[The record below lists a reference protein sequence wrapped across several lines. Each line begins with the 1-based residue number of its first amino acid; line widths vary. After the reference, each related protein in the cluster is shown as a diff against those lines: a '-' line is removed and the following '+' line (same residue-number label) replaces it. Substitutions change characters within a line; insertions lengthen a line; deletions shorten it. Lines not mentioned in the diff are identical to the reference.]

1 MTTLNTAADKHNVT
15 GKRSN
20 AVGRALLIRRINHLL
35 AKMGQALNTSSLV
48 RSK

>member
-20 AVGRALLIRRINHLL
+20 AIGRALLIHRVNRWLV
-35 AKMGQALNTSSLV
+35 KMGQALNTSSLV
-48 RSK
+48 KSK

>member
-1 MTTLNTAADKHNVT
+1 MTTLNTAANKHSVT
-15 GKRSN
+15 AKRSN
-20 AVGRALLIRRINHLL
+20 TVGRALLIRRINAVL

>member
-20 AVGRALLIRRINHLL
+20 AIGRALLIRRINHFL
-35 AKMGQALNTSSLV
+35 AQIGRALNTGSMV

>member
-1 MTTLNTAADKHNVT
+1 MTTLSTAADKHNVT

-20 AVGRALLIRRINHLL
+20 AVGRALLIRRINYLL

-48 RSK
+48 RNK